1 MDKSRRVGTAH
12 LNAVAGGAAYMR
24 IEIHPK
30 PDGMQ
35 HINFMFHAEE
45 QEPED
50 LWVLSQLSEFPV
62 PPKRTL
68 QWERE
73 GREYTV
79 WQYGQCVVGNVM
91 FYIEKHK
98 GVVDK
103 IRTACCD
110 ELAQA
115 ALSRAVFNE
124 LVSQVALELQKD
136 ARFIVNGSGEL
147 AIDVD
152 ETKVRERVQAKLA
165 EANEMWDKT

>member
-1 MDKSRRVGTAH
+1 
-12 LNAVAGGAAYMR
+12 MR

-35 HINFMFHAEE
+35 HINFMFSAEA

-50 LWVLSQLSEFPV
+50 LWVLARLSDFPV

-68 QWERE
+68 QWERD
-73 GREYTV
+73 GRDYTV
-79 WQYGQCVVGNVM
+79 WQYGQCVIGNAM

-103 IRTACCD
+103 IRVFCRD
-110 ELAQA
+110 ELAHA
-115 ALSRAVFNE
+115 ALPRAAFNE

-136 ARFIVNGSGEL
+136 ARFVVNGNGDL

-152 ETKVRERVQAKLA
+152 EMKVRERVRAKLA
-165 EANEMWDKT
+165 ETREIMETAR

>member
-1 MDKSRRVGTAH
+1 
-12 LNAVAGGAAYMR
+12 MR

-35 HINFMFHAEE
+35 HINFMFNAEE

-50 LWVLSQLSEFPV
+50 LWVLAQLSEFSV

-68 QWERE
+68 QWERD
-73 GREYTV
+73 GRDYTV

-98 GVVDK
+98 GIVDK
-103 IRTACCD
+103 IRALCR
-110 ELAQA
+110 EEFERVALPRA
-115 ALSRAVFNE
+115 AFNE

-152 ETKVRERVQAKLA
+152 ETKLRERVQVKLTEAKEIMA
-165 EANEMWDKT
+165 TEA

>member
-1 MDKSRRVGTAH
+1 
-12 LNAVAGGAAYMR
+12 MR

-35 HINFMFHAEE
+35 HINFMFSAEE

-50 LWVLSQLSEFPV
+50 LWVLTQLSEFPV

-98 GVVDK
+98 GVVNE
-103 IRTACCD
+103 IRLLCR
-110 ELAQA
+110 EEFEHA

-124 LVSQVALELQKD
+124 SVSQIALELQKD
-136 ARFIVNGSGEL
+136 ARFIVDGSGDL
-147 AIDVD
+147 VIDID
-152 ETKVRERVQAKLA
+152 EAKLRACVQRKMTETHEIAGSLA
-165 EANEMWDKT
+165 ET

>member
-1 MDKSRRVGTAH
+1 
-12 LNAVAGGAAYMR
+12 MR

-35 HINFMFHAEE
+35 HINFMFNAEE

-50 LWVLSQLSEFPV
+50 LWVLAQLSEFPV

-68 QWERE
+68 QWERD
-73 GREYTV
+73 GRDYTV

-103 IRTACCD
+103 VRALCRG
-110 ELAQA
+110 ELEHA
-115 ALSRAVFNE
+115 ALPRAVFNE

-136 ARFIVNGSGEL
+136 ARFIVNSSGEL

-152 ETKVRERVQAKLA
+152 ETKVHEQVQAKLRETQEIA
-165 EANEMWDKT
+165 GSSAAT

>member
-1 MDKSRRVGTAH
+1 
-12 LNAVAGGAAYMR
+12 MR

-35 HINFMFHAEE
+35 HINFMFNAEE

-50 LWVLSQLSEFPV
+50 LWVLAQLSEFPV

-68 QWERE
+68 QWERD
-73 GREYTV
+73 GRDYTV

-103 IRTACCD
+103 IRALCSD
-110 ELAQA
+110 ELERA
-115 ALSRAVFNE
+115 ALPRAVFNE
-124 LVSQVALELQKD
+124 LVSQVALELQRD

-152 ETKVRERVQAKLA
+152 ETKVHEQVQAKLRETQEITGNSA
-165 EANEMWDKT
+165 AT